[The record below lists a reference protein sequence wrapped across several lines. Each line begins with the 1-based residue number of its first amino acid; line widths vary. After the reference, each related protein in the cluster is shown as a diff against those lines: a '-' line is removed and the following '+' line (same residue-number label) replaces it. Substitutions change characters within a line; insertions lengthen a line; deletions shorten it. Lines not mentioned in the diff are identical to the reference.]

1 MCLTSSGKLVAWI
14 AGMRTVVLFAGL
26 ALWVACAAEPSEV
39 PEPPSLT
46 VASPER
52 ALVREQAGALTV
64 TGNAVP
70 GASGARVAEVTVN
83 GVVARL
89 SDDGSFTAQLE
100 LAPGATFVQTVARDV
115 AGGEASDTR
124 TVHAG
129 ELRDGGALVEHGLA
143 VALSDDALARL
154 ASAAGA
160 LMKTTDLA
168 PILAPQNPM
177 VSQGAEAGEDCLW
190 GKVYVDDVNLGDA
203 RLALAP
209 TAAGLAL
216 ELEVTAL
223 DVPARARYAALCL
236 EGSTSVRMRAS
247 KLLVRGVLRVTPR
260 ANRAGLDVRLVAP
273 QVTVAGF
280 QLTASGL
287 PGDVLE
293 LLALDSAIG
302 SILGR
307 AAEIFLGPLL
317 ETALGGL
324 AGPKQVMVAGQP
336 VGFELAA
343 EAVSFDVTGAK
354 VALASR
360 MGLARHPA
368 RFVYTP
374 NQPASL
380 EAATGYALAIS
391 DDALNQLLASVT
403 SAGLLSFTM
412 PAPGGTFESVRI
424 SAAMPPMISAE
435 GHSGKLRIL
444 AGELRMALVSG
455 GAEVAHVALH
465 LAAEVSAEPTVFG
478 VRLLMGPPEVHADV
492 LDNVTGYGDADKEQ
506 LIKLVVEHQSKT
518 LSLLLGNV
526 PLPSFA
532 GVTLAETRVRAA
544 DGFVQVTGALR

>member
-1 MCLTSSGKLVAWI
+1 
-14 AGMRTVVLFAGL
+14 MRALFLFAGL
-26 ALWVACAAEPSEV
+26 SLGVACAAEPSEV
-39 PEPPSLT
+39 PEPPRLT

-52 ALVREQAGALTV
+52 ALVREQAGALIV
-64 TGNAVP
+64 SGHVAP
-70 GASGARVAEVTVN
+70 GDSGARLAEVTVN
-83 GVVARL
+83 GVVAKV
-89 SDDGSFTAQLE
+89 SGDGAFSAQLE
-100 LAPGATFVQTVARDV
+100 LAPGATFVHTVARDV
-115 AGGEASDTR
+115 AGGQATDTR

-129 ELRDGGALVEHGLA
+129 ELREGGALVEHGLA

-154 ASAAGA
+154 ASAAGE

-168 PILAPQNPM
+168 PLLAPQNPM
-177 VSQGAEAGEDCLW
+177 VNQGAEAGEDCLW
-190 GKVYVDDVNLGDA
+190 GKIYVDDVNLGDA

-209 TAAGLAL
+209 SATGLTL
-216 ELEVTAL
+216 ELEVTQL

-236 EGSTSVRMRAS
+236 EGSTAVRLRAS
-247 KLLVRGVLRVTPR
+247 KLLVRGALRVTPR
-260 ANRAGLDVRLVAP
+260 ANRQGFDVRLVAP
-273 QVTVAGF
+273 QVTVTGF

-307 AAEIFLGPLL
+307 AAEIFLGPLV
-317 ETALGGL
+317 EQALGSL
-324 AGPKQVMVAGQP
+324 AGPKHVMVAGQP

-380 EAATGYALAIS
+380 EVASGYALAIS

-403 SAGLLSFTM
+403 SAGLLAFTM
-412 PAPGGTFESVRI
+412 PAAGGTFEAVRI
-424 SAAMPPMISAE
+424 TAALPPMISADSR
-435 GHSGKLRIL
+435 SGKLRIL

-465 LAAEVSAEPTVFG
+465 LAAELSAEPTVFG
-478 VRLLMGPPEVHADV
+478 VRLLMGTPEVYADV
-492 LDNVTGYGDADKEQ
+492 LDNATGYGDADKEQ